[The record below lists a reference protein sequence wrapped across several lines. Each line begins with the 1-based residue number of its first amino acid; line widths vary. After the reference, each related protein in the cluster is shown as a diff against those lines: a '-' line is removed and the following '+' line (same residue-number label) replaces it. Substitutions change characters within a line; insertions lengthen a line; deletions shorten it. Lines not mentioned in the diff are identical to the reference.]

1 MALNLDFVV
10 INFRGTAGIRLKVS
24 SSFSSDWYFSWT
36 PKLLDS
42 GNTEDIDEVID
53 YLFEEHC
60 LDDKGR

>member
-1 MALNLDFVV
+1 MALHLDFGV
-10 INFRGTAGIRLKVS
+10 INFRGTAGIRLK
-24 SSFSSDWYFSWT
+24 T